1 MKFILLF
8 VITCLLFLVI
18 FLCTSSVIAQDYNEE
33 RTCLAET
40 IYYEARS
47 ESFEG
52 KLAVANVVL
61 ERLRRKD
68 FPNTICNVVHDGVYW
83 KNNIVR
89 NKCAFSYYCD
99 GKHER
104 MLNDKAKQDA
114 YNIADLSLNGIK
126 LTDTM
131 GCTHYHAVYVKPTW
145 INDLSYVTKI
155 GHHLF
160 YRKD

>member
-1 MKFILLF
+1 MERYSIMRLLLILLIILYT
-8 VITCLLFLVI
+8 VKT
-18 FLCTSSVIAQDYNEE
+18 IAQDYSEE
-33 RTCLAET
+33 RTCLAEA

-52 KLAVANVVL
+52 KLAVANVVI
-61 ERLRRKD
+61 ERLKRKD
-68 FPNTICNVVHDGVYW
+68 FPNTICKVVHNGIYW

-89 NKCAFSYYCD
+89 DKCAFSYYCD

-104 MLNDKAKQDA
+104 MLNSKAKQDA
-114 YNIADLSLNGIK
+114 YHMADLALNGVELI
-126 LTDTM
+126 DTV
-131 GCTHYHAVYVKPTW
+131 GCTHYHAVYVRPTW
-145 INDLSYVTKI
+145 IKEFSYIIKV

>member
-8 VITCLLFLVI
+8 IMTCLLFLVVL
-18 FLCTSSVIAQDYNEE
+18 LCTSSVIAQDYSKE
-33 RTCLAET
+33 RTCLAEA

-52 KLAVANVVL
+52 KLAVANVVI
-61 ERLRRKD
+61 ERLKRKD
-68 FPNTICNVVHDGVYW
+68 FPNTICKVVHNGIYW

-89 NKCAFSYYCD
+89 DKCAFSYYCD

-104 MLNDKAKQDA
+104 MLNSKAKQDA
-114 YNIADLSLNGIK
+114 YNMADLALNGVELI
-126 LTDTM
+126 DTV
-131 GCTHYHAVYVKPTW
+131 GCTHYHAVYVRPTW
-145 INDLSYVTKI
+145 IKEFSYIIKV